1 MSARIQKRC
10 EICRSMFGAPAFDVA
25 RGFGRFCSHDCF
37 SEHRRREALRPEN
50 IARRFWPKVA
60 VGAGDECWE
69 WKGALSCGYAVLGIA
84 GRASAKASHVSWL
97 LRHGRWPTAFMC
109 HKCDNPRC
117 VNPDHL
123 FEGDAA
129 INNRDACAKGRHAM
143 GDKAG
148 SRYSPEDILALH
160 KAIRAGLTERQ
171 LVELFGV
178 SKGHVYRVK
187 HKKVWRHVLGASE

>member
-1 MSARIQKRC
+1 
-10 EICRSMFGAPAFDVA
+10 
-25 RGFGRFCSHDCF
+25 
-37 SEHRRREALRPEN
+37 
-50 IARRFWPKVA
+50 
-60 VGAGDECWE
+60 
-69 WKGALSCGYAVLGIA
+69 
-84 GRASAKASHVSWL
+84 
-97 LRHGRWPTAFMC
+97 
-109 HKCDNPRC
+109 
-117 VNPDHL
+117 
-123 FEGDAA
+123 
-129 INNRDACAKGRHAM
+129 M